1 MMKWI
6 SQPNK
11 CNGYPKEK
19 QQCLEFK
26 LSHCCESDEWEIVH
40 KLDEM
45 GRIICHLISLDKS
58 GRDTDKP
65 EPSMRQRKKAA
76 GVNIM

>member
-1 MMKWI
+1 MI
-6 SQPNK
+6 VVRTSPLNK
-11 CNGYPKEK
+11 CNDCPKEK

-45 GRIICHLISLDKS
+45 GRIICHLTSLDKS
-58 GRDTDKP
+58 GRDPDKA
-65 EPSMRQRKKAA
+65 EPSMRQGKKAA
-76 GVNIM
+76 CVNK